1 MRSATGYVE
10 SMSQRSLV
18 PGVHGY
24 VGHAELFLARRSHR
38 SFGGWFAAISGT
50 IPPPAARGA
59 PVFAPRQMYAQCRI
73 NCYASVVKKLLLR
86 CFDEV
91 NIMSQSDR
99 LKYTAGFGIGSCSR
113 TVNLCCLLVFAFVC
127 FYSF

>member
-1 MRSATGYVE
+1 MRSTAGYEE

-18 PGVHGY
+18 PGVHRY

-38 SFGGWFAAISGT
+38 SFGGRFAAISGT

-59 PVFAPRQMYAQCRI
+59 PVFALRQMYAHCRI
-73 NCYASVVKKLLLR
+73 NYGASVVKKLLLR

-91 NIMSQSDR
+91 NIMSNAIDR
-99 LKYTAGFGIGSCSR
+99 
-113 TVNLCCLLVFAFVC
+113 
-127 FYSF
+127 